1 MSSTR
6 AEELRDLYDVGAEKG
21 SLVAITTDGLMPRVG
36 RIISIKN
43 NFMVIAP
50 YNDDT
55 MSERGIDPLLFE
67 TVLPVNDIRVIFNL
81 DNLPELPKEPQTNI
95 E

>member
-6 AEELRDLYDVGAEKG
+6 AEELLDLYSVGPKKG

-36 RIISIKN
+36 RIISIGT
-43 NFMVIAP
+43 NFMVVAP
-50 YNDDT
+50 YNNDE
-55 MSERGIDPLLFE
+55 MSKRGIDPLLFE
-67 TVLPVNDIRVIFNL
+67 TIVPVDEIRVIFNL
-81 DNLPELPKEPQTNI
+81 DNLPELPVEPKTNI